1 MHAIYR
7 NFISALRFNKTAAI
21 LNIMG
26 LAIAYIVFATIYAQV
41 DFANKFDRFHP
52 QVDHIYR
59 VDCKTPASVWSVH
72 SRLLID
78 AFVSASPY
86 IQKSTLIN
94 PFIGECY
101 FTTDVN
107 GNQTG
112 FKETVQTCS
121 PDITGIF
128 DFVFREGTPDCL
140 KQPEMCLIPESLAR
154 RIFGSI
160 SVAGKQLTAEGNI
173 WTKDRKSLTVG
184 GVYKDFPENSQLANA
199 VYTTVSPSYQY
210 ESWDDYTY
218 VCYILVTPGADK
230 KEICSAFARCFNV
243 EDAPDYK
250 EAEVKLT
257 NLADIY
263 YKPVTSQ
270 MKFIKSGKKENMN
283 RMLMVAFLVALIAM
297 INYINYSVA
306 LIPYRIKSINIRKIA
321 GASVARLRCAQ
332 LFESVVISLVA
343 CLPAVLLNLS
353 LDIPVLLRLVSLSL
367 AVGLIAGIY
376 PAVSATSISMQMA
389 LKGSYGLSPKG
400 LALRKMLIG
409 IQYVI
414 SFTLVILAF
423 VIYQQNRYM
432 ESRSFGYGKNRIAVV
447 VLNGKTVGKIDLFT
461 NELKKY
467 SGIED
472 VAFSSAKV
480 GAEELYRGGG
490 AEKNNEMMYFHYL
503 NVSPNFL
510 SVMDIPVMEGRCPRQ
525 EDRQSKDLLFV
536 FNRKA
541 KEEYG
546 LEVGDRLITYWKDKG
561 MVIGIT
567 DELKINSLRT
577 GAYPLAF
584 VINEKNA
591 GMPVACIKIRQ
602 GADMEKA
609 TEHIRQ
615 TFKEIDP
622 AYPVEI
628 EYYETIIRQLYRD
641 EIRTGRI
648 VSASCLASV
657 LISLSGILGLV
668 LFETQYRRREIA
680 IRKVLGATVKDVLYR
695 FNRTYLMVLIVSFV
709 ISVPVSVY
717 FAGEWL
723 KNFAYKVPLDWT
735 VYVVSFFSILLLTV
749 FVVTLQ
755 TWRTANENP
764 VNSLSVN

>member
-1 MHAIYR
+1 
-7 NFISALRFNKTAAI
+7 
-21 LNIMG
+21 
-26 LAIAYIVFATIYAQV
+26 
-41 DFANKFDRFHP
+41 
-52 QVDHIYR
+52 
-59 VDCKTPASVWSVH
+59 
-72 SRLLID
+72 
-78 AFVSASPY
+78 
-86 IQKSTLIN
+86 
-94 PFIGECY
+94 
-101 FTTDVN
+101 
-107 GNQTG
+107 
-112 FKETVQTCS
+112 
-121 PDITGIF
+121 
-128 DFVFREGTPDCL
+128 
-140 KQPEMCLIPESLAR
+140 
-154 RIFGSI
+154 
-160 SVAGKQLTAEGNI
+160 
-173 WTKDRKSLTVG
+173 
-184 GVYKDFPENSQLANA
+184 
-199 VYTTVSPSYQY
+199 
-210 ESWDDYTY
+210 
-218 VCYILVTPGADK
+218 
-230 KEICSAFARCFNV
+230 
-243 EDAPDYK
+243 
-250 EAEVKLT
+250 
-257 NLADIY
+257 
-263 YKPVTSQ
+263 
-270 MKFIKSGKKENMN
+270 
-283 RMLMVAFLVALIAM
+283 
-297 INYINYSVA
+297 
-306 LIPYRIKSINIRKIA
+306 
-321 GASVARLRCAQ
+321 
-332 LFESVVISLVA
+332 
-343 CLPAVLLNLS
+343 
-353 LDIPVLLRLVSLSL
+353 
-367 AVGLIAGIY
+367 
-376 PAVSATSISMQMA
+376 
-389 LKGSYGLSPKG
+389 
-400 LALRKMLIG
+400 
-409 IQYVI
+409 
-414 SFTLVILAF
+414 
-423 VIYQQNRYM
+423 
-432 ESRSFGYGKNRIAVV
+432 
-447 VLNGKTVGKIDLFT
+447 
-461 NELKKY
+461 
-467 SGIED
+467 
-472 VAFSSAKV
+472 
-480 GAEELYRGGG
+480 
-490 AEKNNEMMYFHYL
+490 MYFHYL

-510 SVMDIPVMEGRCPRQ
+510 SVMDIPVMEGRYPRQ
-525 EDRQSKDLLFV
+525 EDRQSKELLFV

-709 ISVPVSVY
+709 ISVPVSIY

-723 KNFAYKVPLDWT
+723 KNFAYKVPLDWM

-764 VNSLSVN
+764 VKSLSFN

>member
-1 MHAIYR
+1 MHVIYR

-78 AFVSASPY
+78 AFVSTSPY

-160 SVAGKQLTAEGNI
+160 SVVGKQLTAEGNI

-263 YKPVTSQ
+263 YEPVTSQ

-367 AVGLIAGIY
+367 AD
-376 PAVSATSISMQMA
+376 
-389 LKGSYGLSPKG
+389 
-400 LALRKMLIG
+400 RK
-409 IQYVI
+409 
-414 SFTLVILAF
+414 S
-423 VIYQQNRYM
+423 
-432 ESRSFGYGKNRIAVV
+432 VV
-447 VLNGKTVGKIDLFT
+447 
-461 NELKKY
+461 
-467 SGIED
+467 
-472 VAFSSAKV
+472 
-480 GAEELYRGGG
+480 
-490 AEKNNEMMYFHYL
+490 
-503 NVSPNFL
+503 
-510 SVMDIPVMEGRCPRQ
+510 
-525 EDRQSKDLLFV
+525 
-536 FNRKA
+536 
-541 KEEYG
+541 
-546 LEVGDRLITYWKDKG
+546 
-561 MVIGIT
+561 
-567 DELKINSLRT
+567 
-577 GAYPLAF
+577 
-584 VINEKNA
+584 
-591 GMPVACIKIRQ
+591 
-602 GADMEKA
+602 
-609 TEHIRQ
+609 
-615 TFKEIDP
+615 
-622 AYPVEI
+622 
-628 EYYETIIRQLYRD
+628 
-641 EIRTGRI
+641 
-648 VSASCLASV
+648 
-657 LISLSGILGLV
+657 
-668 LFETQYRRREIA
+668 
-680 IRKVLGATVKDVLYR
+680 
-695 FNRTYLMVLIVSFV
+695 
-709 ISVPVSVY
+709 
-717 FAGEWL
+717 
-723 KNFAYKVPLDWT
+723 
-735 VYVVSFFSILLLTV
+735 
-749 FVVTLQ
+749 
-755 TWRTANENP
+755 
-764 VNSLSVN
+764 